1 MLESAPIGEL
11 DVWPMARWLIDE
23 YPNIA
28 YEIAVRLA
36 DDSLQFGMQ
45 DRAKMWCEIAI
56 AVEMLLTPNTVN

>member
-1 MLESAPIGEL
+1 
-11 DVWPMARWLIDE
+11 MARWLIDE